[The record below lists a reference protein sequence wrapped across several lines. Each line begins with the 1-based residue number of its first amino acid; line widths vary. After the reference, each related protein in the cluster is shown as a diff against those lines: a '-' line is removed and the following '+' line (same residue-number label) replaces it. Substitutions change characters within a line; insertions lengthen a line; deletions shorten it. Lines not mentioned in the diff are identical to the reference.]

1 MDTNRI
7 NRYRGSIAV
16 AVVGL
21 VILAGYAVWQLDPWA
36 EQGARVPNSFQL
48 DLDRQFAVDPDLIHY
63 SLASEFALPLKDL
76 RGIASGPEDRI
87 YVAGDQAVQVF
98 RSDGQIEATIPLSGV
113 PSCLA
118 VAHGGHPE
126 PGQIYVAV
134 GGQISVIDT
143 AGAVVRQW
151 TVPGKAPVLTALAVA
166 PQDLFA
172 ADAAGRVV
180 WHFTLDG
187 QLVGAIGKPDPD
199 RQQPPFIVPSPYFD
213 LVLGADGLL
222 HIVNPGM
229 RQVMTYSYA
238 GDFGDAW
245 GSAGSQLKD
254 FFGCCNPAH
263 LAVLPDGR
271 FVTSEKGIPRIKVYS
286 AQGQF
291 ESVVAGPEQLAIHNL
306 QVVDPR
312 EDADKRVFDVAVDGQ
327 GRVLVLDPQNHSV
340 RIYVSRAEEAE
351 ETS

>member
-1 MDTNRI
+1 LDTNRI

-36 EQGARVPNSFQL
+36 EQGTGLASRFQL
-48 DLDRQFAVDPDLIHY
+48 DLDRQFAVDPNLIHY
-63 SLASEFALPLKDL
+63 SLASEFPLALKDV

-87 YVAGDQAVQVF
+87 YVAGDQAIQIF
-98 RSDGQIEATIPLSGV
+98 QPDGKIEATVSLGGV

-118 VAHGGHPE
+118 VAGGSHAD
-126 PGQIYVAV
+126 PGQMYVAV
-134 GGQISVIDT
+134 GGQIHVLDT
-143 AGAVVRQW
+143 AGKVVRQW
-151 TVPGKAPVLTALAVA
+151 AVPSDAPVLTALAVA

-172 ADAAGRVV
+172 ADASGRVV

-187 QLVGAIGKPDPD
+187 QLVGAIGKPDPE

-213 LVLGADGLL
+213 LVLGAEGLL
-222 HIVNPGM
+222 HVVNPGM
-229 RQVMTYSYA
+229 RQIMTYSYA

-263 LAVLPDGR
+263 LAILPDGR
-271 FVTSEKGIPRIKVYS
+271 FVTSEKGIPRIKVYG

-291 ESVVAGPEQLAIHNL
+291 ESVVAGPEQLTIHNL

-312 EDADKRVFDVAVDGQ
+312 EDADKRVFDVAVDSQ
-327 GRVLVLDPQNHSV
+327 GRVLVLDPQNRSV
-340 RIYVSRAEEAE
+340 RVYVARAEQTEG
-351 ETS
+351 TS